1 MQPKFAS
8 FAQALVVAA
17 GLALAPVA
25 AFAQTAPAAPATVQP
40 KVAKPAETKPATTP
54 QQTAEA
60 ACAVHK
66 KDSKEFKDCVDK
78 SKAAAPAKDPAKKS

>member
-1 MQPKFAS
+1 MQMKPAS

-17 GLALAPVA
+17 GLAFAPVA
-25 AFAQTAPAAPATVQP
+25 AFAQTAPASPATAPA
-40 KVAKPAETKPATTP
+40 AKPAQP

-66 KDSKEFKDCVDK
+66 KESKEFKECVDK
-78 SKAAAPAKDPAKKS
+78 TKAAAPKAVGKDPAKKS